1 MKGRT
6 RKKKLIF
13 TGFGVF
19 LLFLLAFAILFQ
31 RQFHTVVVRG
41 DSMEPTLKPG
51 QRLLFTNA
59 YWLVGELRRQDI
71 IVATDPEDPAQ
82 TVIKRIAGLAGD
94 TIDPL
99 NVPRSVS
106 LQAGE
111 YKVPDGHVYVLGDN
125 YEVSEDSRVYGP
137 IPVKDVLG
145 KIVVLNGVNPSPPSR
160 NAP

>member
-106 LQAGE
+106 LQAANT
-111 YKVPDGHVYVLGDN
+111 K
-125 YEVSEDSRVYGP
+125 
-137 IPVKDVLG
+137 
-145 KIVVLNGVNPSPPSR
+145 SPPGTSTSSATTTKSAR
-160 NAP
+160 TPASTAQSPSKTFWARLSSSTA